1 MIEKIQHATAS
12 SSEGARGLVKGVLAC
27 AFQNMAFMLPTG
39 LLYLLVK
46 DLLAGSTSGRTAFYL
61 LGCLGCFALILLTTW
76 FQYNGTYF
84 TTYKESGTRRL
95 TLAERLRKL
104 PLSFF
109 GKRDLADLTSTIMAD
124 CEVLEKTCSH
134 FIPGLFGS
142 LISTVIIALSLF
154 AFDWR
159 MALAALW
166 VTPVSAAI
174 VVGSYRVQD
183 KVQAKTMAAKM
194 ACADGIQEYIE
205 TLRDLKASN
214 AEQRY
219 LSGLSGKIR
228 AVEKQSIAAE
238 LETALFVSS
247 ASMVLKL
254 GIASVA
260 LTGSVL
266 LVQGSIDVLTLFLFL
281 MAASRMYDPM
291 QGALQNLAA
300 VIAMRTNVGRM
311 NEILDAPLQT
321 GSEQLTN
328 QGCDIVFDHVGFAYN
343 SGETVLRDVSFT
355 AKQGEVTA
363 LVGPSG
369 GGKTTVSRLAARFWD
384 YQKGSITVGGME
396 VSRIDPEKLMSLYS
410 IVFQDVTLF
419 DNTILENIRLGRKGA
434 TDEEVLAAA
443 KLALREGRP
452 VDLAIR
458 EHAVNANNRRY
469 SKVNE
474 IAKYLVPLIPAG
486 GTVMTQCFGETI
498 VGMMLKEAKLAGKD
512 FRLFC
517 PETRPYFQG
526 ARLTA
531 TVCHDMGFDVT
542 VITDNMPAFVMEREH
557 VDLFTCAADAICLD
571 GYVVNKVGTF
581 QNAIVAKYMGIPY
594 FVTGAPDQGHETV
607 DSIHIEMRD
616 PNFTLQAMGVRTA
629 MEGVKGYYPA
639 FDITPPH
646 LVSGVVT
653 DLGIYSPYDLHRYFT
668 DGSIGKDNLVI

>member
-12 SSEGARGLVKGVLAC
+12 SPEGAKGLVKGVLAC
-27 AFQNMAFMLPTG
+27 AFQNMAFMLPTC
-39 LLYLLVK
+39 LLYFWVK
-46 DLLAGSTSGRTAFYL
+46 DLLNGTTSGKAVFYL
-61 LGCLGCFALILLTTW
+61 LGCIVCFGLILLTTW

-84 TTYKESGTRRL
+84 TTYKESGIRRL
-95 TLAERLRKL
+95 ALAERLRKL

-109 GKRDLADLTSTIMAD
+109 GKRDLADLTSTIMSD

-166 VTPVSAAI
+166 VIPVSIAI
-174 VVGSYRVQD
+174 VLGSYRVQD
-183 KVQAKTMAAKM
+183 RIQARTMAVKM
-194 ACADGIQEYIE
+194 DCADGIQEYIE

-214 AEQRY
+214 AEQGY
-219 LSGLSGKIR
+219 LSGLSKKIR
-228 AVEKQSIAAE
+228 AVEKQSVAAE

-254 GIASVA
+254 GISSVA

-266 LVQGSIDVLTLFLFL
+266 LVNGSIDVLTLFLFL

-311 NEILDAPLQT
+311 NEILEYPVQT
-321 GSEQLTN
+321 GSETMTN

-343 SGETVLRDVSFT
+343 SGETVLKDVSFT

-384 YQKGSITVGGME
+384 NQKGCITVGGMDI
-396 VSRIDPEKLMSLYS
+396 SKIDPEKLMSLYS

-443 KLALREGRP
+443 KLANCDEFVEKLPDKWNTNIGENGCTLSGGERQRISIARAFLKDAPIILLDEATASLDVENETAIQEALSRLIKNKTVLIIAHRMRTVAGADQVVVLSGGIVAEQGRP
-452 VDLAIR
+452 DELYARNGLYAHMVDLQSASQ
-458 EHAVNANNRRY
+458 NW
-469 SKVNE
+469 
-474 IAKYLVPLIPAG
+474 
-486 GTVMTQCFGETI
+486 TI
-498 VGMMLKEAKLAGKD
+498 
-512 FRLFC
+512 
-517 PETRPYFQG
+517 
-526 ARLTA
+526 
-531 TVCHDMGFDVT
+531 
-542 VITDNMPAFVMEREH
+542 
-557 VDLFTCAADAICLD
+557 
-571 GYVVNKVGTF
+571 
-581 QNAIVAKYMGIPY
+581 
-594 FVTGAPDQGHETV
+594 
-607 DSIHIEMRD
+607 
-616 PNFTLQAMGVRTA
+616 
-629 MEGVKGYYPA
+629 
-639 FDITPPH
+639 
-646 LVSGVVT
+646 
-653 DLGIYSPYDLHRYFT
+653 
-668 DGSIGKDNLVI
+668 

>member
-1 MIEKIQHATAS
+1 MIGKIQHATAS
-12 SSEGARGLVKGVLAC
+12 SPEGAKGLVKGVLAC

-124 CEVLEKTCSH
+124 CEVLEKDCSH

-142 LISTVIIALSLF
+142 LISTVLIALSLF
-154 AFDWR
+154 AFEWR

-166 VTPVSAAI
+166 VIPVSVAI

-183 KVQAKTMAAKM
+183 KVQARTMAAKM

-219 LSGLSGKIR
+219 LSGLSDKIR
-228 AVEKQSIAAE
+228 AVEKQSIVAE

-247 ASMVLKL
+247 AGM
-254 GIASVA
+254 
-260 LTGSVL
+260 

-443 KLALREGRP
+443 KLANCEEFAEKLPDKWNTNIGENGCALSGGERQRISIARAFLKDAPIILLDEATASLD
-452 VDLAIR
+452 VENETAIQEALSR
-458 EHAVNANNRRY
+458 LIKHKTVLI
-469 SKVNE
+469 
-474 IAKYLVPLIPAG
+474 IAHRMRTVAG
-486 GTVMTQCFGETI
+486 ADKI
-498 VGMMLKEAKLAGKD
+498 VVLS
-512 FRLFC
+512 
-517 PETRPYFQG
+517 
-526 ARLTA
+526 
-531 TVCHDMGFDVT
+531 
-542 VITDNMPAFVMEREH
+542 
-557 VDLFTCAADAICLD
+557 D
-571 GYVVNKVGTF
+571 GVVAE
-581 QNAIVAKYMGIPY
+581 Q
-594 FVTGAPDQGHETV
+594 GAPDALYARNGQYTHMV
-607 DSIHIEMRD
+607 D
-616 PNFTLQAMGVRTA
+616 LQTESQSWA
-629 MEGVKGYYPA
+629 
-639 FDITPPH
+639 I
-646 LVSGVVT
+646 
-653 DLGIYSPYDLHRYFT
+653 
-668 DGSIGKDNLVI
+668 

>member
-1 MIEKIQHATAS
+1 
-12 SSEGARGLVKGVLAC
+12 
-27 AFQNMAFMLPTG
+27 MAFMLPTG

-46 DLLAGSTSGRTAFYL
+46 DLLAGSASGRAAFYL
-61 LGCLGCFALILLTTW
+61 LGCVACFALILLTTW

-124 CEVLEKTCSH
+124 CEVLEKNCSH

-142 LISTVIIALSLF
+142 LISTVLIALSLF
-154 AFDWR
+154 AFEWR

-166 VTPVSAAI
+166 VIPISVAI
-174 VVGSYRVQD
+174 VVGSYWVQD
-183 KVQAKTMAAKM
+183 KVQARTMAAKM

-219 LSGLSGKIR
+219 LSGLSDKIR
-228 AVEKQSIAAE
+228 TVEKQSIVAE
-238 LETALFVSS
+238 LTTALFVSS
-247 ASMVLKL
+247 AGMVLKL

-369 GGKTTVSRLAARFWD
+369 GKTTVSRLAARFWD

-396 VSRIDPEKLMSLYS
+396 VSQIDPEKLMSLYS

-443 KLALREGRP
+443 KLANCEEFAEKLPDKWNTNIGENGCALSGGERQRISIARAFLKDAPIILLDEATASLD
-452 VDLAIR
+452 VENETAIQEALSR
-458 EHAVNANNRRY
+458 LIKDKTVLIIAHRMRTVSSADKIVVLKDGAVAEQG
-469 SKVNE
+469 SPAQLLHKGGIFAHMVQLQT
-474 IAKYLVPLIPAG
+474 KSQGWLLIKA
-486 GTVMTQCFGETI
+486 
-498 VGMMLKEAKLAGKD
+498 
-512 FRLFC
+512 
-517 PETRPYFQG
+517 
-526 ARLTA
+526 
-531 TVCHDMGFDVT
+531 
-542 VITDNMPAFVMEREH
+542 
-557 VDLFTCAADAICLD
+557 
-571 GYVVNKVGTF
+571 
-581 QNAIVAKYMGIPY
+581 
-594 FVTGAPDQGHETV
+594 
-607 DSIHIEMRD
+607 
-616 PNFTLQAMGVRTA
+616 
-629 MEGVKGYYPA
+629 
-639 FDITPPH
+639 
-646 LVSGVVT
+646 
-653 DLGIYSPYDLHRYFT
+653 
-668 DGSIGKDNLVI
+668 